1 MVTEPGGGDRDDYIE
16 FLQKY
21 SVFGLLLICFRYCA
35 VAAVVLRFCCVF
47 IAFFVVRKGRRRMQ
61 RAAD

>member
-1 MVTEPGGGDRDDYIE
+1 MVTEPGGGDRADYIE

-21 SVFGLLLICFRYCA
+21 SACGLLLICFRYCA
-35 VAAVVLRFCCVF
+35 VGAVVLRFRCVF
-47 IAFFVVRKGRRRMQ
+47 IAFFVVRKGRRRVQ

>member
-1 MVTEPGGGDRDDYIE
+1 MVTEPGGGDRADYIE

-21 SVFGLLLICFRYCA
+21 SACELLLICPRYCA
-35 VAAVVLRFCCVF
+35 VGAVVLRFRCVF
-47 IAFFVVRKGRRRMQ
+47 IAFFVVRMGRRRMQ